1 MPFPIAG
8 DPPHTGIQSAPLCLL
23 HQQADSLPLG
33 HRRHSWGIVAGM
45 SQFWLIDLFLW
56 LEPLFSPG
64 EGNVNPLQYSRLE
77 NPMDRGYSPWG
88 RKESDTTETL
98 HFTFVIIVMHGD
110 LPQGTLPLCLKRLTH
125 SLPEVGHSRRYL
137 QANVFHL
144 GFPGGSVCKEPTG
157 NSVDPSSVRV
167 RKILWR
173 SPWSTKESH
182 RTAHACAT
190 MMQQFPAVSV

>member
-1 MPFPIAG
+1 MITPPF
-8 DPPHTGIQSAPLCLL
+8 LFLL
-23 HQQADSLPLG
+23 NIIYTVITFLLYKEILLQGRDSD
-33 HRRHSWGIVAGM
+33 SMMDI
-45 SQFWLIDLFLW
+45 FLW
-56 LEPLFSPG
+56 LYPLIFIVFVFIIIY
-64 EGNVNPLQYSRLE
+64 NNL
-77 NPMDRGYSPWG
+77 PWG
-88 RKESDTTETL
+88 AL
-98 HFTFVIIVMHGD
+98 
-110 LPQGTLPLCLKRLTH
+110 LLCLKRLTH

>member
-1 MPFPIAG
+1 MSPALAGRFFTIA
-8 DPPHTGIQSAPLCLL
+8 PPAPLLGNCCRHEPILT
-23 HQQADSLPLG
+23 HRSVSLTLTFVFPW
-33 HRRHSWGIVAGM
+33 RRKCQPTPV
-45 SQFWLIDLFLW
+45 
-56 LEPLFSPG
+56 FSPG
-64 EGNVNPLQYSRLE
+64 KSHGQRLQSMGSQRV
-77 NPMDRGYSPWG
+77 GYDW
-88 RKESDTTETL
+88 DTSL

-167 RKILWR
+167 SKILWR

-182 RTAHACAT
+182 RTEHACAT